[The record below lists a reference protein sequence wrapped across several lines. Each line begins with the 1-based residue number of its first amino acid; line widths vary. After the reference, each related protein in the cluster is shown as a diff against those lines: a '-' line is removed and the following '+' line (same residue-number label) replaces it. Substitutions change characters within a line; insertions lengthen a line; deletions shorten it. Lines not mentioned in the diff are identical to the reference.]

1 MKTHDSIVP
10 LFSPSHRLYEPGAI
24 IPWLGQK
31 LIPPKILCIFNQL
44 YKFRDVIISMKTQF
58 FEKFSNLKQIQVNEH
73 TIMVILAVI
82 VGLAGGFGAV
92 GFRHLIDFFQT
103 LAYGGKNDLLEMVVN
118 LPWYYRVGV
127 PAIGGLIVGPLVYFF
142 AREAKGHGVPEVM
155 EAVALKGGVIRKR
168 VVVIK
173 SLASAISISTGGSVG
188 REGPIVQI
196 GSAIGSVLGQFM
208 KVSPDRMRT
217 LVGCG
222 AGAGIA
228 ATFNAPIAGSM
239 FALEVVLG
247 DFGLATF
254 SPIVISSVVAT
265 AISRAFLG
273 DIAAFIVPAYELV
286 SAWELPMYL
295 ILGIFCAAVGV
306 AFTKTLYRIE
316 DLFDGI
322 KFPEYLKGIIGGLVL
337 GVASLVFPQI
347 LGVGYGAIDM
357 ALMQK
362 MAWWLLLVLVP
373 VKILATSIT
382 IGSGGSGGIFAPS
395 LFVGAMAGGFF
406 GAVVHQLFP
415 NVTASPGAYSI
426 VGMGAVVG
434 ATTHGPLAAILI
446 LFEMTGD
453 YKIILPL
460 MLACIIATIASGQFL
475 KDSIYTL
482 KLARRGIDIKEGK
495 EVNVLKSM
503 FVKDVMNPNVE
514 TVPEAL
520 PLGQMAEQIS
530 KSKFNSFP
538 VLNAQ
543 NELIGILSFND
554 YNEAI
559 FDENLKDLVVARDL
573 ATTDLVTISM
583 DDNLWTALE
592 KISAKDFAVL
602 PVVSAQ
608 EPTKLEGVVSRRDI
622 IGAYNKAVLKKS
634 LFK

>member
-1 MKTHDSIVP
+1 
-10 LFSPSHRLYEPGAI
+10 
-24 IPWLGQK
+24 
-31 LIPPKILCIFNQL
+31 
-44 YKFRDVIISMKTQF
+44 MKTQF
-58 FEKFSNLKQIQVNEH
+58 LEKISNLKQIKLNEH
-73 TIMVILAVI
+73 TIMAVLAVI
-82 VGLAGGFGAV
+82 VGMAGGYGAV
-92 GFRHLIDFFQT
+92 AFRYLIGFFQS
-103 LAYGGKNDLLEMVVN
+103 LGYGGKKDLLELVVN
-118 LPWYYRVGV
+118 LPWHYRVGI
-127 PAIGGLIVGPLVYFF
+127 PIIGGLIVGPMVYFF

-155 EAVALKGGVIRKR
+155 EAIALKGGVIRKR
-168 VVVIK
+168 VVVVK
-173 SLASAISISTGGSVG
+173 TLASAICIGSGGSVG

-196 GSAIGSVLGQFM
+196 GSAVGSTLGQFM
-208 KVSPDRMRT
+208 KVSADRMRI

-222 AGAGIA
+222 AAAGIA

-239 FALEVVLG
+239 FALEIVLG

-265 AISRAFLG
+265 AVSRYYLG
-273 DIAAFIVPAYELV
+273 DTPAFIVPVYELV

-295 ILGIFCAAVGV
+295 SLGFFCALVGIT
-306 AFTKTLYRIE
+306 FTKTLYKIE
-316 DLFDGI
+316 DLFDEI
-322 KFPEYLKGIIGGLVL
+322 KFPEYLKGIIGGLLL
-337 GVASLVFPQI
+337 GAGSLAFPQI
-347 LGVGYGAIDM
+347 LGVGYGAINI

-362 MAWWLLLVLVP
+362 LAWWVLLILVP
-373 VKILATSIT
+373 GKILATSIT

-395 LFVGAMAGGFF
+395 LFLGAMAGGFF
-406 GAVVHQLFP
+406 GAVVHYLFP
-415 NVTASPGAYSI
+415 GITASPGAYSI
-426 VGMGAVVG
+426 VGMGAVVA
-434 ATTHGPLAAILI
+434 ATTHGPLSAMLI

-460 MLACIIATIASGQFL
+460 MLSCIIAAIVAGQL
-475 KDSIYTL
+475 LRDSIYTL
-482 KLARRGIDIKEGK
+482 KLARRGINIKEGK

-520 PLGQMAEQIS
+520 PLGKMAEQIS

-543 NELIGILSFND
+543 NQLIGILSFND
-554 YNEAI
+554 YSEAI
-559 FDENLKDLVVARDL
+559 FDEHLKDLVVARDL
-573 ATTDLVTISM
+573 ASTDLVTISM

-608 EPTKLEGVVSRRDI
+608 EPNKLEGVVSRRDI